1 MYSHNNGCK
10 IRVITDDEC
19 SKFKGC
25 DIYELNANGIECT
38 MDDNKKLHMHH
49 KFALID
55 KKILITGSFNWTQ

>member
-1 MYSHNNGCK
+1 MSE
-10 IRVITDDEC
+10 ITTNDEC

-55 KKILITGSFNWTQ
+55 KKILKEAVEF